1 MAPGRGARAK
11 ISALERFIPQVPK
24 GCHDNRTQA
33 RKRRWGHMDVLDLA
47 RIQFGVTTVYYFLFV
62 PVTIGLSLL
71 VAILQTLWR
80 ATAKTAYLRATRFWG
95 RLLLVNVAVGTVAEL
110 VQEFQFGMNWSAY
123 SRFVGDVFGAPLAFE
138 ALIAFFLKATFLGL
152 WIFGWDRLRP
162 ALHLA
167 CIWLVAL
174 ASTAG
179 AYFLLAANAF
189 MQNPVGYQINESA
202 GRAELTDLG
211 AVLTNPVLLAA
222 FPHTVF
228 AAWLTAGTVVVAVS
242 GYHFMHRR
250 DLDVHRPAMRLG
262 VLTSIVAGIGLVL
275 SGDPLGKVMTA
286 TQPMKTAAA
295 QALYQTTHHAPFS
308 LFAVG
313 PLEGRSGTHVIEIP
327 GLLSYFATGS
337 PQGRVEGIDDLNA
350 QYNALYGPGDYAPY
364 LPLTYWS
371 FRLMIGF
378 GMLAVAMA
386 VAVWWCTRRG
396 RLPGHRL
403 FWPAVM
409 WTAAAPFLANTAGWL
424 FTETGR
430 QPWVVFSLFHTSEGV
445 SPPVGAP
452 TVAISLIGFTLV
464 YAALAVVAL
473 KLFLR
478 FAKAGP
484 PTEADA
490 LASAG
495 PPDDPGADRPMAFA
509 Y

>member
-1 MAPGRGARAK
+1 
-11 ISALERFIPQVPK
+11 
-24 GCHDNRTQA
+24 
-33 RKRRWGHMDVLDLA
+33 MDVLDLA

-62 PVTIGLSLL
+62 PVTIGLALL

-95 RLLLVNVAVGTVAEL
+95 RLLLVGTAIGVVTEI

-123 SRFVGDVFGAPLAFE
+123 SRFVGDVFGVPLAFE
-138 ALIAFFLKATFLGL
+138 ALIAFFVEAVFLGL
-152 WIFGWDRLRP
+152 WIFGWGRLKP

-167 CIWLVAL
+167 CIWIVAL
-174 ASTAG
+174 ATTAG
-179 AYFLLAANAF
+179 AYFMLAANAF
-189 MQNPVGYQINESA
+189 MQNPVGYQVNATA

-211 AVLTNPVLLAA
+211 AVLTNPVLLAT

-228 AAWLTAGTVVVAVS
+228 AAWLTAGTLVIAVS
-242 GYHFMHRR
+242 GYHFQRRR
-250 DLDVHRPAMRLG
+250 DLDVHRPALRLG
-262 VLTSIVAGIGLVL
+262 VLTAVVAGIGLVL

-295 QALYQTTHHAPFS
+295 QALDQTAYNAPFS
-308 LFAVG
+308 LLAVG
-313 PLEGRSGTHVIEIP
+313 PLDIEVP
-327 GLLSYFATGS
+327 GLLSYLGTGS
-337 PQGRVEGIDDLNA
+337 FDGRVEGVDDLNA
-350 QYNALYGPGDYAPY
+350 QYNALYGPGDYAPN

-396 RLPGHRL
+396 RLPRHRL

-424 FTETGR
+424 FTEAGR
-430 QPWVVFSLFHTSEGV
+430 QPWVVFGLMRTSDGV
-445 SPPVGAP
+445 SPRVGTA
-452 TVAISLIGFTLV
+452 TVAVSLIGFTLV
-464 YAALAVVAL
+464 YTVLAVVAL

-484 PTEADA
+484 PGEEDA
-490 LASAG
+490 LASGDAG
-495 PPDDPGADRPMAFA
+495 KPAAFA